1 MSTLN
6 ITEIE
11 LKKLKDMKDQGQIAQ
26 AWDFLGRK
34 GDAYA
39 YLAGAIVA
47 DNTASM
53 SPLARLFY
61 EMVRSQWDNTGAGG
75 PDGAWGGTVFKGVGK
90 QHLENY
96 RPGMIYS

>member
-6 ITEIE
+6 ITAEE
-11 LKKLKDMKDQGQIAQ
+11 LDNLVKMKDQGKISE
-26 AWDFLGRK
+26 AWNLLGSK

-53 SPLARLFY
+53 SPLTHLFY
-61 EMVRSQWDNTGAGG
+61 EMVRSQWENTGAGG
-75 PDGAWGGTVFKGVGK
+75 GRCRKRNLKHVKPENPLEAGAAA
-90 QHLENY
+90 
-96 RPGMIYS
+96 